1 MASLSKENKKG
12 YRIQW
17 RFVVR
22 VGPRAGETVAGSL
35 LLGRC
40 TKAAAKAQLRDIET
54 WEEAVKTGRHLP
66 DTSWK
71 EVTGAWLDDWQYN
84 AESLHRPCWGPGE
97 SIVSHVSPAPGFG
110 RRPTCSGTWRRPDR
124 CASACQWAEATVD
137 SSP

>member
-22 VGPRAGETVAGSL
+22 VGLRANETVAGSL

-66 DTSWK
+66 DTSWE
-71 EVTGAWLDDWQYN
+71 EVTRAWLDERELTYTKQTLVR
-84 AESLHRPCWGPGE
+84 AKRVLSLYER
-97 SIVSHVSPAPGFG
+97 
-110 RRPTCSGTWRRPDR
+110 
-124 CASACQWAEATVD
+124 
-137 SSP
+137 